1 MLHFC
6 TLFDANYLARALA
19 MYRSLERHCPAFHL
33 YVFAFDQK
41 TEEVLQRLDLK
52 HITVIGLKAFE
63 DEDLL
68 AVKGDRTRAEYCWT
82 STSST
87 IRYVLQHYRAPHC
100 IYIDA
105 DLYFY
110 SNPQPLLD
118 EMPADKSVLITSH
131 RYTPAYD
138 KSALSG
144 KYCVQFMYF
153 RNDAA
158 GLEVLD
164 WWRNA
169 CLEWCYNRFED
180 GKFGDQKYL
189 DDWTSRYSTVHEL
202 QQLGGGL
209 APWNIQQYRF
219 NRGLQWQEKKTN
231 QDFDVIF
238 FHFHGVKIYPYPHAI
253 YAPKAYLLR
262 EIVRE
267 YFYRPYVA
275 ELRAINQELQLQW
288 PDTDFNAS
296 GRVSDY
302 WKQKILVGNLEF
314 LRRNIFS
321 LFKSA

>member
-19 MYRSLERHCPAFHL
+19 MYRSLERNCPAFHL
-33 YVFAFDQK
+33 YVFAFDKK
-41 TEEVLQRLDLK
+41 TEEVLTDLALK
-52 HITVIGLKAFE
+52 NVTIVGLSAFE
-63 DEDLL
+63 DEALL
-68 AVKGDRTRAEYCWT
+68 AVKKERTRAEYCWT

-87 IRYVLQHYRAPHC
+87 IRYVLKNFNTPHC

-110 SNPQPLLD
+110 QNPQQLID
-118 EMPADKSVLITSH
+118 EIPVEKSVLITAH

-158 GLEVLD
+158 GTEVLE

-169 CLEWCYNRFED
+169 CLAWCYNRFED

-189 DDWTSRYSTVHEL
+189 DDWTSRFTTVHEL
-202 QQLGGGL
+202 VHLGGGL
-209 APWNIQQYRF
+209 APWNIQQYQILAD
-219 NRGLQWQEKKTN
+219 NKLLEKRTQN
-231 QDFDVIF
+231 HFEAVF
-238 FHFHGVKIYPYPHAI
+238 FHFHGVKLFPEPFAI
-253 YAPKAYLLR
+253 FAPKAYLLNR
-262 EIVRE
+262 TVRKH
-267 YFYRPYVA
+267 FYLPYEA
-275 ELRAINQELQLQW
+275 ELRNIGQELGSRW
-288 PDTDFNAS
+288 PKQDFNAI
-296 GRVSDY
+296 GQMADY

-314 LRRNIFS
+314 LRRNIFT
-321 LFKSA
+321 LFK

>member
-41 TEEVLQRLDLK
+41 TEEVLTQLALSNV
-52 HITVIGLKAFE
+52 TVIGLTAFE
-63 DEDLL
+63 DEALL
-68 AVKGDRTRAEYCWT
+68 AVKADRTRAEYCWT

-87 IRYVLQHYRAPHC
+87 IRYVLKTYHTPHC
-100 IYIDA
+100 IYLDA

-110 SNPQPLLD
+110 ENPQQLID
-118 EMPADKSVLITSH
+118 EIPGNKSVLITSH

-153 RNDAA
+153 RNDSA
-158 GLEVLD
+158 GLEVLE

-169 CLEWCYNRFED
+169 CLEWCFNRFED

-189 DDWTSRYSTVHEL
+189 DDWSSRFSTVHEL
-202 QQLGGGL
+202 QHLGGGL
-209 APWNIQQYRF
+209 APWNIQQYHVL
-219 NRGLQWQEKKTN
+219 NDYEIIEKSTKN
-231 QDFDVIF
+231 HFKAIF
-238 FHFHGVKIYPYPHAI
+238 FHFHGVKLYPTPYAI
-253 YAPKAYLLR
+253 YAPKAYLLSMA
-262 EIVRE
+262 VRQC
-267 YFYRPYVA
+267 FYRPYVA
-275 ELRAINQELQLQW
+275 ELRQIGQELNVLW
-288 PDTDFNAS
+288 PEQDFNATGKS
-296 GRVSDY
+296 FDY

-314 LRRNIFS
+314 IRRNLFS
-321 LFKSA
+321 LFR

>member
-6 TLFDANYLARALA
+6 TLFDSNYLARALA
-19 MYRSLERHCPAFHL
+19 MYRSLERHCEAFHL

-41 TEEVLQRLDLK
+41 SEEVLGHLALK
-52 HITVIGLKAFE
+52 HITVIGLKSFE
-63 DEDLL
+63 DEALL

-87 IRYVLQHYRAPHC
+87 IRYVLHNFHTPHC
-100 IYIDA
+100 IYLDA

-110 SNPQPLLD
+110 ANPQVLIN
-118 EMPADKSVLITSH
+118 EMPADKSVLITAH

-158 GLEVLD
+158 GLEVLE

-189 DDWTSRYSTVHEL
+189 DDWINRFKCVHEL
-202 QQLGGGL
+202 QHLGGGL
-209 APWNIQQYRF
+209 APWNVQQYR
-219 NRGLQWQEKKTN
+219 LTSLYTLVEKKS
-231 QDFDVIF
+231 QQRFHAIF
-238 FHFHGVKIYPYPHAI
+238 FHFHGVKIFPSPYVI
-253 YAPKAYLLR
+253 YAPKAYLLCAD
-262 EIVRE
+262 VRKS
-267 YFYRPYVA
+267 YYRPYVA
-275 ELRAINQELQLQW
+275 ELRTINSELQLKW
-288 PDTDFNAS
+288 PGVDFNAS
-296 GRVSDY
+296 GSRSTF

-314 LRRNIFS
+314 VRRNIWS
-321 LFKSA
+321 LFS